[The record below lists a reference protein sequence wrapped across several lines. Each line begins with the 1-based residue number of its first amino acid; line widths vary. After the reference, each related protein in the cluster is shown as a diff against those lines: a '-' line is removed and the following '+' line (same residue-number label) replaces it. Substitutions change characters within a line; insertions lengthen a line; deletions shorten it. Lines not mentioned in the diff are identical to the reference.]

1 MTTTIEGNHRELR
14 GKRSPGRPPKAPE
27 DKIGR
32 PVRCLITKYVFEV
45 VSERGQERQV
55 SQSDYLRLALF
66 RQLEREGKMT
76 EDLRKDA
83 TWDALRRAGL
93 I

>member
-1 MTTTIEGNHRELR
+1 MTTIMEDNHR
-14 GKRSPGRPPKAPE
+14 GKKGTRSPGRPPKAPE

-32 PVRCLITKYVFEV
+32 PVRCLITKNVFDV
-45 VSERGQERQV
+45 VSERGQDRQV

-83 TWDALRRAGL
+83 TWDALRRHGL